1 VRRQSYRPF
10 GENGRLQREAASLA
24 WGTNEA
30 EIFGQARRFRVA
42 LTWALEIVTYG
53 RSGMLVG
60 CVGTGELKLQGS
72 KKERLVKLVSPI
84 PWHLAESR
92 LAFKNLQR
100 ALTGNF
106 VIKLTALRRV

>member
-1 VRRQSYRPF
+1 
-10 GENGRLQREAASLA
+10 
-24 WGTNEA
+24 
-30 EIFGQARRFRVA
+30 VA

-72 KKERLVKLVSPI
+72 EKRTFRKTGLSRYRV
-84 PWHLAESR
+84 HLAESR
-92 LAFKNLQR
+92 LLSKISKGGNLE
-100 ALTGNF
+100 TF

>member
-1 VRRQSYRPF
+1 
-10 GENGRLQREAASLA
+10 
-24 WGTNEA
+24 
-30 EIFGQARRFRVA
+30 VA

-72 KKERLVKLVSPI
+72 EKEYFVKLVSSV
-84 PWHLAESR
+84 PWHLAES
-92 LAFKNLQR
+92 LLLSKIFQR
-100 ALTGNF
+100 AFSGNF